1 MKERSESGITV
12 KKSENFMEWYLQV
25 LSKSDFMDYTDVSGC
40 IVFKP
45 AAYGA
50 WQTIMNATDAE
61 FKKAGIENVYF
72 PLLIPEKLLKKEQEH
87 MEGFAPEVAWVTQSG
102 ETKFQERLAIRPTS
116 EAIMYAS
123 YSKWVRSWRTSHKA
137 QPVEQRA
144 QVGVQAPDP
153 VPEV

>member
-1 MKERSESGITV
+1 
-12 KKSENFMEWYLQV
+12 
-25 LSKSDFMDYTDVSGC
+25 MDYSEVSGC

-87 MEGFAPEVAWVTQSG
+87 MEGFTPEVAWVTQSG
-102 ETKFQERLAIRPTS
+102 ETKFQETARDKAHIRGNNVCKLLKMGQVMERPPD
-116 EAIMYAS
+116 
-123 YSKWVRSWRTSHKA
+123 KA

-144 QVGVQAPDP
+144 EMGVQAPDP
-153 VPEV
+153 VHKV